1 MKTFVAALVLGAL
14 AVLAPGASHAA
25 KRPAPAYAGTC
36 GLPTTTPLWIDYGWP
51 DMVDTFAKP
60 GVIVTSTGLGYTQQ
74 IKEAANVPTVFFDL
88 NFKNRVGQPAT
99 PTDPSTIVDRANR
112 LFDYAAAQVQC
123 STPTI
128 VENELFG
135 AGLVTP
141 WSETNATYRQ
151 NVLVFLQTLAARGAH
166 PVLLVN
172 STPYTAGDALA
183 WWQQVA
189 QVADI
194 VRESYVP
201 ATAVWKAGP
210 IVGNRILRQA
220 YRRGLQDFLS
230 LGIPPQKLGFMVSFA
245 TTRGFGGRN
254 GLQPLDAWLQVAKW
268 QALAARTVAAETG
281 AGSIWSW
288 GWGQWS
294 AAEKDPEKTA
304 AACVW
309 LWARNPSLC
318 DGPAEAADFDAS
330 RTEGQLTL
338 APGIQCRVDGR
349 ALSNAAIQALQ
360 QLTGDRDTAFSALYQ
375 RIVESREAPIATNT
389 VLAAE
394 RFVIATQFNG
404 SRAAY
409 LAALAQAHASLT
421 IARGVLGDELRRARL
436 EATLPAR
443 TPTEAEVRTF
453 YTSYPDVQARAVQ
466 AKQKASWLGAG
477 KKGLIISAVAPQLLF
492 SGGARTVWTPLG
504 SVAVKP
510 LGGPTVLGAVPL
522 ALARPAIVNALKT
535 FARGEAFERWTEKQ
549 QQGALATTICARDDL
564 PQPSAVELS
573 TYLPFLRL

>member
-1 MKTFVAALVLGAL
+1 VKKVAALVVGAVAL
-14 AVLAPGASHAA
+14 LLPGISQAA

-36 GLPTTTPLWIDYGWP
+36 GLPATSPLWIDYGWP
-51 DMVDTFAKP
+51 DLAAGFEKP
-60 GVIVTSTGLGYTQQ
+60 GVILTSTGLGFTQQ
-74 IKEAANVPTVFFDL
+74 VKQAGVPAVFFDL

-112 LFDYAAAQVQC
+112 LFDYAAAQVEC

-141 WSETNATYRQ
+141 WSETNTTYRQ

-172 STPYTAGDALA
+172 STPYTAGDAGT

-189 QVADI
+189 QVSDI

-201 ATAVWKAGP
+201 ATVVWKAGA
-210 IVGNRILRQA
+210 IVGNRTLRQT
-220 YRRGLQDFLS
+220 YRRQLQDFFS
-230 LGIPPQKLGFMVSFA
+230 IGIPPQKLGIMVSFS

-254 GLQPLDAWLQVAKW
+254 GLEPVDAWLQVAKW

-281 AGSIWSW
+281 IGSIWSW
-288 GWGQWS
+288 GWGEWTD
-294 AAEKDPEKTA
+294 AEKDPDKPA

-318 DGPAEAADFDAS
+318 DGPAQAADFDVS

-338 APGIQCRVDGR
+338 TPGVQCTIGGR
-349 ALSNAAIQALQ
+349 ALSNDAIQKLQ
-360 QLTGDRDTAFSALYQ
+360 LMTGDRDTAFSALYE
-375 RIVESREAPIATNT
+375 RLVESKVAPVSTAA
-389 VLAAE
+389 VLKAE
-394 RFVIATQFNG
+394 KYVIATQFKG
-404 SRAAY
+404 SRSAY
-409 LAALAQAHASLT
+409 VAALGQAHANVT
-421 IARGVLGDELRRARL
+421 IARGVLGDELRRARI
-436 EATLPAR
+436 EATLPTA
-443 TPTEAEVRTF
+443 TPSESEVETF
-453 YTSYPDVQARAVQ
+453 YTSYPDLLARAVQ

-477 KKGLIISAVAPQLLF
+477 KKGLIISAVAPELLF

-510 LGGPTVLGAVPL
+510 LGGSTVLGAVPL
-522 ALARPAIVNALKT
+522 ALARPAIVNALRT
-535 FARGEAFERWTEKQ
+535 FARGEAFDRWTEKQ
-549 QQGALATTICARDDL
+549 QQGTLATTICARDDM

>member
-1 MKTFVAALVLGAL
+1 VKKFLAVVVLGAL
-14 AVLAPGASHAA
+14 ALLVPGTSHAA

-36 GLPTTTPLWIDYGWP
+36 GLPTTSPLWIDYGWP
-51 DMVDTFAKP
+51 DLAAGFEKP
-60 GVIVTSTGLGYTQQ
+60 GVILTSTGLGFTQQ
-74 IKEAANVPTVFFDL
+74 IKQAGIPAVFFDL

-99 PTDPSTIVDRANR
+99 PADPSTIADRANR
-112 LFDYAAAQVQC
+112 LFDYAAAQVEC

-141 WSETNATYRQ
+141 WSETNAKYRQ

-172 STPYTAGDALA
+172 STPYTAGEALT

-210 IVGNRILRQA
+210 IVGNRMLRQA

-230 LGIPPQKLGFMVSFA
+230 IGIPPQKLGFMVSFS
-245 TTRGFGGRN
+245 TTTGFGGRN

-268 QALAARTVAAETG
+268 QALAARSVAAELG

-288 GWGQWS
+288 GWGEWS
-294 AAEKDPEKTA
+294 DAEKDPDKPA

-309 LWARNPSLC
+309 LWARNPALC
-318 DGPAEAADFDAS
+318 DGPLQGVDFDTS

-338 APGIQCRVDGR
+338 APDIECTVGGR
-349 ALSNAAIQALQ
+349 ALSNGAIQKLQ
-360 QLTGDRDTAFSALYQ
+360 LMTGDRDTAFSALYE
-375 RIVESREAPIATNT
+375 RLVESKASPVSTAA
-389 VLAAE
+389 VLKAE
-394 RFVIATQFNG
+394 RYVIQTQFKG
-404 SRAAY
+404 SRGAY
-409 LAALAQAHASLT
+409 LGALGQVHANLT
-421 IARGVLGDELRRARL
+421 IARGVLGDELRRARI
-436 EATLPAR
+436 EATLPAA
-443 TPTEAEVRTF
+443 TPSETEVQTF
-453 YTSYPDVQARAVQ
+453 YTSYPDVLARSVQ
-466 AKQKASWLGAG
+466 AKQEASWLGAG
-477 KKGLIISAVAPQLLF
+477 KKGLIISAVAPELLF
-492 SGGARTVWTPLG
+492 SGGARTIWTPLG

-510 LGGPTVLGAVPL
+510 LGASTVLGAVPL

-549 QQGALATTICARDDL
+549 QQGMLATTICARDDL